1 MKKILSFIV
10 AALMAVPTFAQM
22 SRTGGVD
29 ASNLYYGA
37 RIGFNISSLTGDVD
51 AGSKFGL
58 NLGGVI
64 GLALSDE
71 VFLESGLYFSGRGA
85 KDGKD
90 HINYNN
96 IDIPLFIKYGFKPID
111 ELGVIPL
118 FGPVFS
124 YAISGKTK
132 IGGVEMGTFD
142 EKQWA
147 GLKRAN
153 LGLRIGCG
161 VEYNKLYGE
170 LAYQF
175 GLNDL
180 SKNDG
185 FSTHCNA
192 FFLNLGVNF

>member
-1 MKKILSFIV
+1 MKKFFAFIV
-10 AALMAVPTFAQM
+10 AALLTVPTFAQM
-22 SRTGGVD
+22 SRTGGVST
-29 ASNLYYGA
+29 SNLYYGA
-37 RIGFNISSLTGDVD
+37 RIGFDVSTLTGDVD
-51 AGSKFGL
+51 MGSKIGL
-58 NLGGVI
+58 NLGAVV

-96 IDIPLFIKYGFKPID
+96 LDIPLLIKYGFKPID
-111 ELGVIPL
+111 NLGVIPF

-124 YAISGKTK
+124 YAVSGKTK
-132 IGGVEMGTFD
+132 VAGAEMGTFD

-153 LGLRIGCG
+153 LGLKIGCG
-161 VEYNKLYGE
+161 VEYNKLYAE

-180 SKNDG
+180 SKADG

-192 FFLNLGVNF
+192 FFMNFGVNF